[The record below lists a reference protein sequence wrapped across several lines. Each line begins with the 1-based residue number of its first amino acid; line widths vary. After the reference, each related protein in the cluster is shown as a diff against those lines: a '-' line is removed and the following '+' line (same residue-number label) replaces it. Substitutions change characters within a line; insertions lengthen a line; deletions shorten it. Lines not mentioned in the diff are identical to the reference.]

1 MARIEPVFGGISSEI
16 ENPYQLGDAQL
27 IDDEVVTFSKPRIL
41 DFSGRISLA
50 RFWLIR
56 VPLVLILPCVLLAFF
71 MVGLRHQLG
80 VLLIVAVTVVVPA
93 ILLDV
98 SLLVRRARDLS
109 WSPMIWGILY
119 VFPVIGFVATLPLV
133 MLPGRKAINKY
144 GPPNPPLS
152 TLVKLLTALLVVL
165 TLVTTTVLIAYFPQY
180 NPQAIYEW
188 FANALVQAY
197 R

>member
-1 MARIEPVFGGISSEI
+1 MARIEPVFGSISISSEI
-16 ENPYQLGDAQL
+16 ENPYQPGDAQL
-27 IDDEVVTFSKPRIL
+27 IDDEVVTFSKPRIF

-56 VPLVLILPCVLLAFF
+56 VPLVLVLPCILLSFF
-71 MVGLRHQLG
+71 MVGLRHQLV
-80 VLLIVAVTVVVPA
+80 VLLIVGVTVVVPA

-98 SLLVRRARDLS
+98 SLLVRRARDLG
-109 WSPMIWGILY
+109 WSPMIWGILF
-119 VFPVIGFVATLPLV
+119 VFPVIGFVITLPLI

-165 TLVTTTVLIAYFPQY
+165 ALVTSTVLVAYFPQY
-180 NPQAIYEW
+180 HPQALYEW
-188 FANALVQAY
+188 FVNALVQA
-197 R
+197 

>member
-1 MARIEPVFGGISSEI
+1 MARIEPVFGSISSEI
-16 ENPYQLGDAQL
+16 ENPYQPGDAQL

-56 VPLVLILPCVLLAFF
+56 VPLVLVLPGILLWFF
-71 MVGLRHQLG
+71 MVGLRHQLV
-80 VLLIVAVTVVVPA
+80 VLVIVGVTVVVPA

-98 SLLVRRARDLS
+98 SLLVRRARDLG
-109 WSPMIWGILY
+109 WSPIWGILF
-119 VFPVIGFVATLPLV
+119 VFPVIGFVITLPLI

-165 TLVTTTVLIAYFPQY
+165 VLVTSTVLVAYFPQY
-180 NPQAIYEW
+180 HPPELYKW
-188 FANALVQAY
+188 FFNALVQA
-197 R
+197 

>member
-16 ENPYQLGDAQL
+16 ENPYQPGDAQL

-56 VPLVLILPCVLLAFF
+56 VPLVLVLPCILLAFF
-71 MVGLRHQLG
+71 MVGLRHQLE
-80 VLLIVAVTVVVPA
+80 VLLIVGVTVVVPA

-98 SLLVRRARDLS
+98 SLLVRRARDLG
-109 WSPMIWGILY
+109 WSPVWAILH
-119 VFPVIGFVATLPLV
+119 VFPVIGFVITLPLI

-165 TLVTTTVLIAYFPQY
+165 ALVTTTVLIAYFPQY
-180 NPQAIYEW
+180 HPQAIYEW
-188 FANALVQAY
+188 FAHALVQAY

>member
-1 MARIEPVFGGISSEI
+1 MARIEPVFGSISSEI
-16 ENPYQLGDAQL
+16 ENPYKPGDAQL

-56 VPLVLILPCVLLAFF
+56 VPLVLVLPCILLAFF
-71 MVGLRHQLG
+71 MVGLRHQLV
-80 VLLIVAVTVVVPA
+80 VLLIVGVTVVVPA

-98 SLLVRRARDLS
+98 SLLVRRARDIG
-109 WSPMIWGILY
+109 WSPIIWGILS
-119 VFPVIGFVATLPLV
+119 VFPVIGFLITLPLV

-165 TLVTTTVLIAYFPQY
+165 VLVTSTVLVAYFPEY
-180 NPQAIYEW
+180 HPEALYEW
-188 FANALVQAY
+188 FFNALVQA
-197 R
+197 